1 MKAIILAGG
10 LGTRLNRYTKEIP
23 KCMLEFLGKSL
34 IQRQVETYRAC
45 LVNDIIIVRKHLA
58 DKINISGVRYYDET
72 DFDTHMVVGLFQARS
87 EFNDDIIMSYGD
99 LLFEK
104 AVLNKVINFKGDVG
118 VVVDT
123 NWKNYWKARYDSIK
137 NDLESL
143 IIENNQIKSL
153 GIPTNDPNL
162 MHARYVGLIKFSK
175 NILDKIEGVYD
186 EAKSKFWDNPRY
198 TSKSFKK
205 AYMTD
210 FIQALIDSGVRVE
223 PIKIN
228 NGWLEFDTN
237 EDYERAL
244 EWDKAGTLY
253 KLYSLDR

>member
-10 LGTRLNRYTKEIP
+10 LGTRLSKYTKEVP

-34 IQRQVETYRAC
+34 IQRQVETYRDC
-45 LVNDIIIVRKHLA
+45 SVNDIIIIRKHLA
-58 DKINISGVRYYDET
+58 NKIDISGVRYYDEK
-72 DFDTHMVVGLFQARS
+72 DINTHMVVGLFQARN
-87 EFNDDIIMSYGD
+87 EFNDDIIISYGD

-104 AVLNKVINFKGDVG
+104 SVLNKVINFKGDVG

-123 NWKNYWKARYDSIK
+123 NWKNYWEARYDSIN

-143 IIENNQIKSL
+143 MIENDQIKSL
-153 GIPTNDPNL
+153 GISTSDPNL

-175 NILDKIEGVYD
+175 NIIDKIEGVYD
-186 EAKSKFWDNPRY
+186 EAKSKFWDNPWY

-210 FIQALIDSGVRVE
+210 FIQALIDSGIKVE

-228 NGWLEFDTN
+228 RGWLEFDTN
-237 EDYERAL
+237 EDYER
-244 EWDKAGTLY
+244 TL
-253 KLYSLDR
+253 KWAEEKSLDRFYSVND